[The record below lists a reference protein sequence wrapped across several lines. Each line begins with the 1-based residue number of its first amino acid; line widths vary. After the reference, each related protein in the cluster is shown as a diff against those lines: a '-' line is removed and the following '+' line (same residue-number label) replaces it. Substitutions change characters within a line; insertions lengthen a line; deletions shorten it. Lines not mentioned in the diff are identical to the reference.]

1 MNNSKTGWDL
11 TKLHALID
19 RDSIK
24 AIRNIPFWRNDKEN
38 RWAWA
43 KAKNGA
49 YSVKSAYKG
58 ATNAS
63 VGNEGHLMSRIWESN
78 LHEKLKMLLWRTADL
93 LPSKEMLSRYVPNIK
108 SNCPMCDSEAET
120 TIVIHLFSHCQ
131 FARSIWFAI
140 ASQWGIK
147 IDSFQLDV
155 MQKEQFLLFGDL
167 ALDLIW
173 KARNRVIHKNL
184 KPSQE
189 DLSRKLQKLFLEHWC
204 LSSNSNRLEGLWC
217 LPMWKRSTPISLSKQ
232 RKQFTRQ
239 LLFWQANW
247 IYTMLEWGVIP
258 KIALIRSKLPS
269 NISPGDYL
277 IL

>member
-1 MNNSKTGWDL
+1 M

-63 VGNEGHLMSRIWESN
+63 VGNEGHLMSRIWKSN

-93 LPSKEMLSRYVPNIK
+93 LPSKEMLSRYVPNIE

-120 TIVIHLFSHCQ
+120 TIVITFIFSLPICEIYMVCNCKSMGHQ
-131 FARSIWFAI
+131 
-140 ASQWGIK
+140 
-147 IDSFQLDV
+147 
-155 MQKEQFLLFGDL
+155 
-167 ALDLIW
+167 
-173 KARNRVIHKNL
+173 NR
-184 KPSQE
+184 
-189 DLSRKLQKLFLEHWC
+189 
-204 LSSNSNRLEGLWC
+204 
-217 LPMWKRSTPISLSKQ
+217 
-232 RKQFTRQ
+232 
-239 LLFWQANW
+239 
-247 IYTMLEWGVIP
+247 
-258 KIALIRSKLPS
+258 
-269 NISPGDYL
+269 
-277 IL
+277 